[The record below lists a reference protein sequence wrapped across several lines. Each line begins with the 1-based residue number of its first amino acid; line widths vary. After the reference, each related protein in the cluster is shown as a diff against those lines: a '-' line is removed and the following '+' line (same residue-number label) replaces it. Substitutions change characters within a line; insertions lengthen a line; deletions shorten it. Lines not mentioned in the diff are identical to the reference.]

1 MTETEG
7 DGVADLKSRRKNP
20 PAPQRKRPSVLV
32 AASKRPS
39 TGSAVGDAMQRKE
52 TLLFDPHEIQP
63 VVPGSVLGTGAKL
76 DDLYDVAESD
86 FTEAIIPA
94 GCRTATALKRWNKGD
109 LVRKDIYAAWRR
121 TYGTAEGDTEKAD
134 TE

>member
-1 MTETEG
+1 MSETEG
-7 DGVADLKSRRKNP
+7 DGVAELKNRRKNP
-20 PAPQRKRPSVLV
+20 PPGQRKRPSVLL
-32 AASKRPS
+32 AAGKATS
-39 TGSAVGDAMQRKE
+39 TGSAVGDAMARRE
-52 TLLFDPHEIQP
+52 TLLFDPSEVQP

-76 DDLYDVAESD
+76 DDLYDVAECD

-109 LVRKDIYAAWRR
+109 LVRKDIYAAWQK
-121 TYGTAEGDTEKAD
+121 THGAAETEKTG